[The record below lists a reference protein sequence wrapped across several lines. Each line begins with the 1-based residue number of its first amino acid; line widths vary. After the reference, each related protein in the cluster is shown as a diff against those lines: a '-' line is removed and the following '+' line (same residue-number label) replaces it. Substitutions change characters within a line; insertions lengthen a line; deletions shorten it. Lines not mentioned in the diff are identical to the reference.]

1 MPAPFYVDDFSD
13 KIDSL
18 YRLVIV
24 GARRANQ
31 ISKNES
37 HGFGSVTRAKKPTI
51 KALEEV
57 MAGKVGYRTG
67 LEDDEADL
75 LD

>member
-1 MPAPFYVDDFSD
+1 MPAPFYVDDFAE

-24 GARRANQ
+24 AARRSNQ

-37 HGFGSVTRAKKPTI
+37 HGFGGVTHAKKPTI
-51 KALEEV
+51 KALEE
-57 MAGKVGYRTG
+57 MLEGRISYRRG
-67 LEDDEADL
+67 DEDEDADL